1 MKMIFAMIFAMLL
14 STASARTLKGGHSCD
29 TDYQPPNYW
38 GQCIDGMYQVDE
50 VWQGGYDTD
59 CGCLVILVPEDI
71 VGNKTLTIRY
81 TDNHGSIMK
90 SLFNNLYDYYAL
102 IVRQSI
108 RGPDFDIIFYLDGT
122 PVHNGNYQ
130 QNNCFLEAG
139 SITTND
145 TNAKTYEGSLL
156 DGMAGHIIIKSFD

>member
-1 MKMIFAMIFAMLL
+1 MNALTMTLIAMLL

-130 QNNCFLEAG
+130 QNSCFLEAG

-156 DGMAGHIIIKSFD
+156 DGMAGHIIIKSFE

>member
-1 MKMIFAMIFAMLL
+1 MNALMMTLLAMLL

-38 GQCIDGMYQVDE
+38 GRCIDGMYRVDE

-59 CGCLVILVPEDI
+59 CRSLVILVPEDI

-108 RGPDFDIIFYLDGT
+108 YGPDFDIIFYLDGT

-130 QNNCFLEAG
+130 QNSCFFEAG

-145 TNAKTYEGSLL
+145 HNAETYEGSFAK
-156 DGMAGHIIIKSFD
+156 DMPGHIIIKSFE

>member
-1 MKMIFAMIFAMLL
+1 
-14 STASARTLKGGHSCD
+14 
-29 TDYQPPNYW
+29 
-38 GQCIDGMYQVDE
+38 MYQVDE

-130 QNNCFLEAG
+130 QSSCFVEAG